1 MNKLFIV
8 AASALLLVACGKEE
22 AKPPVPRLVKV
33 VVVGES
39 LQSFGVSDAGAMTA
53 PSAAGLVD
61 RDPAALSFD
70 APGRLMALLVSAG
83 EQVSAGQALARLD
96 PSDLALSESSARV
109 QLSAAQAEL
118 GAAEAD
124 LKRYAELYEK
134 GFISLA
140 EYDRRRAQM
149 VSARAR
155 FEALV
160 DQLGYLTLRAVEPG
174 RVSAVTV
181 KEGTAVNARQVVI
194 RIALTSVAT
203 SAATSTSGRTSAN
216 TSANT
221 SSGTSPRRG
230 AAPAS
235 VLRLP
240 LAALMG
246 DSTVYR
252 LKPQGDGTA
261 LIEKVSVK
269 IGRVSEEAAE
279 ILSGLNRGDLVVG
292 AGVHVLS
299 EGERV
304 RLPADGA
311 RPL

>member
-1 MNKLFIV
+1 MNKFFIV
-8 AASALLLVACGKEE
+8 AAVALLLVACGKEE

-70 APGRLMALLVSAG
+70 APGRVMALLVSVG
-83 EQVSAGQALARLD
+83 EQVNAGQALARLD

-124 LKRYAELYEK
+124 FKRYAELYEK

-140 EYDRRRAQM
+140 EYDRRRAQI

-155 FEALV
+155 FEAQV
-160 DQLGYLTLRAVEPG
+160 DQLGYLTLRAVESG

-181 KEGTAVNARQVVI
+181 KEGAAVNPRQVVI
-194 RIALTSVAT
+194 RIAV
-203 SAATSTSGRTSAN
+203 TSAN
-216 TSANT
+216 TSA
-221 SSGTSPRRG
+221 GASPRRG

>member
-1 MNKLFIV
+1 MNKFLIV
-8 AASALLLVACGKEE
+8 AAAALVLVACGKEE
-22 AKPPVPRLVKV
+22 ARPPVPRLVKV

-70 APGRLMALLVSAG
+70 APGRVMALLVSVG
-83 EQVSAGQALARLD
+83 EQVNAGQALARLD

-109 QLSAAQAEL
+109 QLTAAQAEL

-124 LKRYAELYEK
+124 FKRYAELYEK

-140 EYDRRRAQM
+140 EHDRRRAQI

-160 DQLGYLTLRAVEPG
+160 DQLGYLTLRAVESG

-181 KEGTAVNARQVVI
+181 KEGAAVNARQVMI
-194 RIALTSVAT
+194 RIAVLP
-203 SAATSTSGRTSAN
+203 AN
-216 TSANT
+216 TSP
-221 SSGTSPRRG
+221 SISPRRG

-252 LKPQGDGTA
+252 LKPAGDGTA

>member
-1 MNKLFIV
+1 MNKFVLM
-8 AASALLLVACGKEE
+8 AAVVCLLVACGKEE
-22 AKPPVPRLVKV
+22 AKPPVPRLVKA

-39 LQSFGVSDAGAMTA
+39 LQSFGVSDSGAMTA

-70 APGRLMALLVSAG
+70 APGRVMALLVSAG
-83 EQVSAGQALARLD
+83 DQVSAGQALARLD

-118 GAAEAD
+118 SAAEAD
-124 LKRYAELYEK
+124 FKRYVGLYEK

-140 EYDRRRAQM
+140 EYDRRRAQI

-155 FEALV
+155 FEALA
-160 DQLGYLTLRAVEPG
+160 DQLGYLTLRAAEPG
-174 RVSAVTV
+174 RVSAVMI

-194 RIALTSVAT
+194 RIALSSLAA
-203 SAATSTSGRTSAN
+203 SAARPTSGRTSAQ
-216 TSANT
+216 T
-221 SSGTSPRRG
+221 SSGASPRSG
-230 AAPAS
+230 AVPAS

-279 ILSGLNRGDLVVG
+279 ILSGLARGDLVVG